1 MGEIAV
7 LSAAVRND
15 RGSRAA
21 RRLRA
26 AGKLPAVLY
35 GHNQDNVV
43 LTVDNE
49 QVAGLLRH
57 GAHGLLE
64 IDVNGVKESA
74 VIKDLQ
80 WDPLGKELLH
90 IDFTRVSRDET
101 VTIEV
106 PVVIRGTA
114 PGIAE
119 GGVLDHSLHSIE
131 IECPAVDIQ
140 EQVVVNVNQLH
151 LGQAILVR
159 DLALRPN
166 IRATADP
173 EAIVVQVVTPQEEV
187 EEEKVETAAAE
198 PELIRRESR
207 GEEGAE

>member
-7 LSAAVRND
+7 LSAAVRSD

-26 AGKLPAVLY
+26 TGKLPAVLY
-35 GHNQDNVV
+35 GHKQENIA

-74 VIKDLQ
+74 VIKELQ
-80 WDPLGKELLH
+80 WDPFGKELLH
-90 IDFTRVSRDET
+90 IDFSRVSRDET

-106 PVVIRGTA
+106 PVVLRGTA

-119 GGVLDHSLHSIE
+119 GGVLDHVLHSIE
-131 IECPAVDIQ
+131 IECPAIDIQ
-140 EQVVVNVNQLH
+140 EQVVVSVNQLH
-151 LGQAILVR
+151 LNQAILVR
-159 DLALRPN
+159 DLTLRPN
-166 IRATADP
+166 IRATNDP
-173 EAIVVQVVTPQEEV
+173 DAMVVQVVIPQEEV
-187 EEEKVETAAAE
+187 EEEKVESAAAE
-198 PELIRRESR
+198 PELIRREAK
-207 GEEGAE
+207 GEDSED